1 MREVRIIN
9 AGVVTAAGPDLEST
23 WKTLMKGYTAIR
35 PLDRFPVEGYR
46 AGIGAFI
53 PALNPGGSSSIIR
66 KLLDLLLDQ
75 VTPGVPESTLL
86 ITASTKAGIDNLEKI
101 KKGQAAIPEDLL
113 TASLGKQAAN
123 RLGIKRRPINIS
135 AACASS
141 TVAVAQGASLIAS
154 GIEDSVLICCL
165 DVLTEFVFSGFS
177 ALQVLS
183 PFPCRPFDRERAGLS
198 IGEGAAFIL
207 LMSAEKGKELG
218 RPQLAVVAGSGL
230 SNDARHITAPDRNGG
245 GLIRA
250 VKEALKSAG
259 VEKEAV
265 AGISAHGTGTVHN
278 DLMEL
283 TAFRSVFGERC
294 PPLYSGKGC
303 LGHTFGA
310 AGGIEIALGTKILA
324 EQCLP
329 PTVGLIC
336 PEQGAEGL
344 VSSRSQN
351 FRGQYL
357 LTTNSGFG
365 GINAAILLK
374 RGQER

>member
-1 MREVRIIN
+1 
-9 AGVVTAAGPDLEST
+9 VVTAAGPDLGTT
-23 WKTLMKGYTAIR
+23 WKTLMKGCTAIR
-35 PLDRFPVEGYR
+35 TLDRFPVGGYR
-46 AGIGAFI
+46 AGIGAVI
-53 PALNPGGSSSIIR
+53 PDLDRGGSPSLIR
-66 KLLDLLLDQ
+66 NLLGLLLDQ
-75 VTPGVPESTLL
+75 ITVKIPETTLL

-101 KKGQAAIPEDLL
+101 KKKQTAMPEDLL
-113 TASLGKQAAN
+113 TATLGKQAAN
-123 RLGIKRRPINIS
+123 RLGIKRRSLNIS

-141 TVAVAQGASLIAS
+141 TVAVARGASLIAS
-154 GIEDSVLICCL
+154 GIEDTVLICCL
-165 DVLTEFVFSGFS
+165 DVLTEFVYSGFS

-207 LMSAEKGKELG
+207 LMSAERVEECGL
-218 RPQLAVVAGSGL
+218 PQLAVVAGSGI

-259 VEKEAV
+259 VERGAV
-265 AGISAHGTGTVHN
+265 GGISAHGTGTLHN

-283 TAFRSVFGERC
+283 TAFRAVFGEKC
-294 PPLYSGKGC
+294 PPLYSVKGC

-310 AGGIEIALGTKILA
+310 AGGIEIALGTKILSG
-324 EQCLP
+324 QVLP
-329 PTVGLIC
+329 PTVGLVH

-344 VSSRSQN
+344 VSSRPQD
-351 FRGQYL
+351 FKGPYL

-374 RGQER
+374 RSQET